1 MQYVAELIKNP
12 ADIALRE
19 KIIMLSLTMDPAP
32 IVPENVERNL
42 SLGTALTQTGAGE
55 YKQAIVE
62 FEAATNNAPWLAMAY
77 LKLAEAEEKA
87 GFYTEAI
94 QNFKFYLLAA
104 PEAINTREVQNKVD
118 ELEKNVEALKTGK
131 NVVAPETPEAG
142 PVPGQAPAVAGETTL
157 AIEPGKKQ
165 SIKNQPAEKTA
176 GRLRRKP
183 RPRASSATGISRI
196 GYAEKI

>member
-1 MQYVAELIKNP
+1 
-12 ADIALRE
+12 
-19 KIIMLSLTMDPAP
+19 MLALTMDPAP

-42 SLGTALTQTGAGE
+42 ALGTALTQTAAGAGE

-62 FEAATNNAPWLAMAY
+62 FEAAANNAPWLAMAY

-118 ELEKNVEALKTGK
+118 ELEKNVEGLKTGK
-131 NVVAPETPEAG
+131 NVVAP
-142 PVPGQAPAVAGETTL
+142 
-157 AIEPGKKQ
+157 
-165 SIKNQPAEKTA
+165 
-176 GRLRRKP
+176 
-183 RPRASSATGISRI
+183 ATS
-196 GYAEKI
+196 